1 MYTMKNISRTIVLL
15 LFILLSYPFYG
26 IAQTIKSFDFKG
38 NFFYNTITS
47 IEQDTLGFMW
57 LGLDNGRLSLNE
69 LMAEEN
75 NHQKEKRRYPNLTT

>member
-57 LGLDNGRLSLNE
+57 LGLDNGVFLFDGYSLQPFND
-69 LMAEEN
+69 
-75 NHQKEKRRYPNLTT
+75 KRPLC